1 MCKFCVIFYVNY
13 QFSILHRQM
22 GRIRLRQNPFR
33 TKRKGIRKKEA
44 KKELKRKSSNFEFRI
59 SITMSTFNYI
69 WTLLEPKTEYA
80 NLINKCK
87 ELWDSFPIETQ
98 RAIYAKIRKK
108 KSENLFVDYNP
119 LLAIRNNAIAP

>member
-1 MCKFCVIFYVNY
+1 
-13 QFSILHRQM
+13 
-22 GRIRLRQNPFR
+22 
-33 TKRKGIRKKEA
+33 
-44 KKELKRKSSNFEFRI
+44 
-59 SITMSTFNYI
+59 MSTFNYI

-119 LLAIRNNAIAP
+119 LLAIRNNAIAPQKKTEMLSFNDYYQRFGTTEEQGGWKMANPTGQKVIYVKS